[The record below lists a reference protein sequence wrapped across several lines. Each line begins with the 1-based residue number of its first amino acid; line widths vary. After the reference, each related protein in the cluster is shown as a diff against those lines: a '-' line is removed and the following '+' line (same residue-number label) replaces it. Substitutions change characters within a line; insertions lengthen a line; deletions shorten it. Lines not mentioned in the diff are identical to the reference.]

1 MNVAGRSHAQDGGLA
16 HGEYLPQVQHHLQEL
31 SLRVREAE
39 RSYLDLAKPLNLL
52 IVLIVTW
59 RAHRVPC
66 DEIRHVPT
74 QRVAKVAGSTEMDAA
89 EDSSV
94 SDF

>member
-1 MNVAGRSHAQDGGLA
+1 MLPKSARSRTLI
-16 HGEYLPQVQHHLQEL
+16 
-31 SLRVREAE
+31 LRVSEASE
-39 RSYLDLAKPLNLL
+39 LM

-66 DEIRHVPT
+66 DETRHVPT
-74 QRVAKVAGSTEMDAA
+74 QRVAKVAGSAEMDAA
-89 EDSSV
+89 ENASV